1 MKLLA
6 SGCSFIYGSEL
17 GDVQPGIGNYSH
29 LTFPALLAQYLNLD
43 YVCAARPGY
52 GNDSIVRSVIEN
64 LDDNVGLVVAN
75 WSYLNRYEYYHPAVR
90 WQNLGAVTNPGHHC
104 YRDLGDLSKLFFTNL
119 TPEYSWYKYLSDI
132 VFLQELLKNQKIPY
146 IFTTAES
153 SFYNKEEI
161 VNLGTVHANLYNM
174 IDFKSWHNWEWG
186 DNPVGFTAWAGGHYY
201 PVGDDGHPLE
211 AAHQATFEL
220 LKEKANKLLCSQ

>member
-17 GDVQPGIGNYSH
+17 SDEQPGTSGHSR
-29 LTFPALLAQYLNLD
+29 LTFPALLARDLNLE

-64 LDDNVGLVVAN
+64 LNKDVEIVVVN
-75 WSYLNRYEYYHPAVR
+75 WSYLDRYEYHHHEAG
-90 WQNLGAVTNPGHHC
+90 WQNLGAVTSPTHRCHN
-104 YRDLGDLSKLFFTNL
+104 DLSDLSKLFFTNL

-132 VFLQELLKNQKIPY
+132 VLLQELLKNQQIPY

-153 SFYNKEEI
+153 NFYNKEEI
-161 VNLGTVHANLYNM
+161 VKLGTAHANLYNM
-174 IDFKSWHNWEWG
+174 IDFESWHTWEWG
-186 DNPVGFTAWAGGHYY
+186 DKLVGFVAWAGGHYY
-201 PVGDDGHPLE
+201 PVADGGHPLE
-211 AAHQATFEL
+211 EAHQITSEL
-220 LKEKANKLLCSQ
+220 LKEKAKNLLCLQ

>member
-17 GDVQPGIGNYSH
+17 SDERPGTGGHSYS
-29 LTFPALLAQYLNLD
+29 TYPALLARHLNLE

-64 LDDNVGLVVAN
+64 LDTNVELVVVN
-75 WSYLNRYEYYHPAVR
+75 WSYLDRYEYYHPAVR
-90 WQNLGAVTNPGHHC
+90 WQNLGAVTSKNNRC
-104 YRDLGDLSKLFFTNL
+104 YDDLGELSKLFFTNL
-119 TPEYSWYKYLSDI
+119 TPEYSWYKYLADI
-132 VFLQELLKNQKIPY
+132 VFLQELLKNHKIPY

-153 SFYNKEEI
+153 NFYNKEEI
-161 VNLGTVHANLYNM
+161 VKLGTGHANLYNM
-174 IDFKSWHNWEWG
+174 IDFESWHSWEWG
-186 DNPVGFTAWAGGHYY
+186 DNPVGFVAWAGGHYY
-201 PVGDDGHPLE
+201 PVGNNGHPLE
-211 AAHQATFEL
+211 TAHHATFEL